1 LNSFTY
7 RGGVRPSGRHSSVT
21 NTPQHQAWKGFILMT
36 TTPRIVIV
44 GGGPAGLMCARVLQG
59 HGIQPVVYDADATV
73 DSRDPGGTLDL
84 HADAGQIALQD
95 AGLMD
100 AFRALARVEGQTKS
114 RRDHHG
120 TVLAEFTPAEGD
132 QAAPEIDRGQLRTML
147 YQHLKPGTV
156 HWGHKLLA
164 TTPVAGGAQRLEFA
178 NGASTEADL
187 VIGADGAWSPVRR
200 LLTDAVPQYLGVHFL
215 DARFDDVDTRHPEV
229 AAIVGDGHLFC
240 ADGDGRAVIV
250 QRNSN
255 GVVRGYVAFRAEL
268 DWHVTTGVDVTDREA
283 VRSYLVREFSEWSA
297 VMRRLVT
304 DNDGDYVQRS
314 FWALP
319 APLTWDHVPGVTVI
333 GDAAH
338 LMAPFGG
345 HGTNLALLDGAELA
359 HAITKE
365 SSLDDAVARYEAA
378 MFPRSGELAVS
389 SNTALTRFFATTS
402 PDAPHLPP
410 DHARE
415 HENYQARAA
424 EYRRRRAEDDWP
436 ARSGRTP
443 SAEHSPRQRPSI

>member
-1 LNSFTY
+1 
-7 RGGVRPSGRHSSVT
+7 
-21 NTPQHQAWKGFILMT
+21 MT
-36 TTPRIVIV
+36 TPPRIAIV
-44 GGGPAGLMCARVLQG
+44 GGGPAGLLCARVLQG
-59 HGIQPVVYDADATV
+59 HGIQPVVYDADTAV

-100 AFRALARVEGQTKS
+100 AFRALARVDGQAKS
-114 RRDHHG
+114 RRDQHG

-132 QAAPEIDRGQLRTML
+132 EAAPEIDRGQLRTML
-147 YQHLKPGTV
+147 HEHLRRGTV
-156 HWGHKLLA
+156 HWGHKLRRV
-164 TTPVAGGAQRLEFA
+164 TPLGGGVHRLEFT

-200 LLTDAVPQYLGVHFL
+200 LLTDAVPHYLGVHFL
-215 DARFDDVDTRHPEV
+215 DARFDDVDTRHPEI
-229 AAIVGDGHLFC
+229 AAIVGDGHLFST
-240 ADGDGRAVIV
+240 DGQGRAVIV

-268 DWHVTTGVDVTDREA
+268 DWHVSAGVDVTDREA
-283 VRSYLVREFSEWSA
+283 LRSHLVREFNGWSP
-297 VMRRLVT
+297 VMRPLIT
-304 DNDGDYVQRS
+304 DNDGDHVQRS

-319 APLTWDHVPGVTVI
+319 APLAWDHVPGVTLI

-359 HAITKE
+359 HAIAKS
-365 SSLDDAVARYEAA
+365 SSLDDAVTRYEAA

-389 SNTALTRFFATTS
+389 SNTALARFFATTS
-402 PDAPHLPP
+402 PDTPHLPP

-424 EYRRRRAEDDWP
+424 EYRRRRAE
-436 ARSGRTP
+436 AEKSRT
-443 SAEHSPRQRPSI
+443 SAAPGSASTAGD

>member
-1 LNSFTY
+1 
-7 RGGVRPSGRHSSVT
+7 
-21 NTPQHQAWKGFILMT
+21 MT
-36 TTPRIVIV
+36 TTSRIAIV

-73 DSRDPGGTLDL
+73 DSRDPGGTLDM
-84 HADAGQIALQD
+84 HADAGQIALED

-100 AFRALARVEGQTKS
+100 AFRALARVEGQAKA

-120 TVLAEFTPAEGD
+120 TVLAEFTPAED
-132 QAAPEIDRGQLRTML
+132 DDAAPEIDRGQLRTML
-147 YQHLKPGTV
+147 YESLKPGTV
-156 HWGHKLLA
+156 RWGHKLVHV
-164 TTPVAGGAQRLEFA
+164 TPLEGGAHRLEFA
-178 NGASTEADL
+178 NGVSVEADL
-187 VIGADGAWSPVRR
+187 VIGADGAWSQVRR
-200 LLTDAVPQYLGVHFL
+200 LLTDAEPQYLGVQFL

-229 AAIVGDGHLFC
+229 AAIVGDGHMFST
-240 ADGDGRAVIV
+240 DGDGRAVIV

-268 DWHVTTGVDVTDREA
+268 DWPVTAGVDVTDPEA
-283 VRSYLVREFSEWSA
+283 VRSYLLQEFSEWSP
-297 VMRRLVT
+297 VMRPLIA

-319 APLTWDHVPGVTVI
+319 APLTWDHVPGVTLI

-345 HGTNLALLDGAELA
+345 HGTNLAMLDGAELA
-359 HAITKE
+359 HAIAKE
-365 SSLDDAVARYEAA
+365 SNLDEAVTRYEAA

-389 SNTALTRFFATTS
+389 ANTALQRFFAKTS

-415 HENYQARAA
+415 HENYQAKAA
-424 EYRRRRAEDDWP
+424 EYRRRQAE
-436 ARSGRTP
+436 TT
-443 SAEHSPRQRPSI
+443 H